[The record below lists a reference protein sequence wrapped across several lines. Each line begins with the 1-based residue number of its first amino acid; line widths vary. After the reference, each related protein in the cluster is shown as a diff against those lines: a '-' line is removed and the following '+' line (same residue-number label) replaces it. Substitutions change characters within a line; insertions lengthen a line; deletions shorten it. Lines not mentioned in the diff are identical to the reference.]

1 MSTYGKSV
9 PLLEAERAKDAPS
22 TSGSPRTSPVFLM
35 VTVEVV
41 LVAGWV
47 LMGEITQAFPNLTH
61 YPAMFAGVS
70 CASYVIFLIPWA
82 VLRRSR
88 GLRLPSKASL
98 IHVNNIML
106 PLGLMWLVQIWFW
119 YMSLK
124 GMSVSVNT
132 IIYQTTPLVVF
143 FFDLFFNGP
152 SPGYVLKLGC
162 IVVAVFGIIVMSS
175 SDTKESNGVTNSL
188 SSCIEVS
195 VATLLYGLFDVLY
208 AQWAAP
214 VCDKISKKGERITY
228 SNSSDNLSSQ
238 IESMFL
244 LLGLRAVPACMFL
257 ICTLLVGLYD
267 QDLPDYS
274 RGDLLAMLSVT
285 VADWAFNIAMCIG
298 LVTLS
303 PLWVTMGT
311 ILCVPAALVF
321 DMLVKGLVLSLGACI
336 GAKKSAAEPVA
347 VGRLAAIAVLE
358 LVLVTS
364 WVLTGEIAQAFP
376 NLTHYPAMFAGVSCA
391 SYVIF
396 LIPWAVLRRSR
407 GLRLPSTA
415 SLIHMNN
422 IMLLLGFMWL
432 LQMWAWYMS
441 LKGMS
446 VALNIIIYQTTPL
459 VVFFIDLFIN
469 GTTPSYIPKLLCILL
484 AVLGIIVMS
493 ASDAEESNGV
503 TNSLSSC
510 IEVSV
515 ATLLYGLFDV
525 LYAQWAAPV
534 CDKISKKGERITYS
548 NSSDNLSSQIESMFL
563 LLGLRAVPAC
573 IFLICTLLVGLYDH
587 DLPDYS
593 RADILGMVWVPLAD
607 WAFNIAMSIGLVLLS
622 PLWVT
627 MGTIPCVPTALI
639 FDMLAKGLTLSV
651 GAWMGALCTAV
662 GFIAFNVISSREKDN
677 TRHHCDESG

>member
-162 IVVAVFGIIVMSS
+162 IVVAVFGIIMMSS
-175 SDTKESNGVTNSL
+175 SDT
-188 SSCIEVS
+188 
-195 VATLLYGLFDVLY
+195 
-208 AQWAAP
+208 
-214 VCDKISKKGERITY
+214 
-228 SNSSDNLSSQ
+228 
-238 IESMFL
+238 
-244 LLGLRAVPACMFL
+244 
-257 ICTLLVGLYD
+257 
-267 QDLPDYS
+267 
-274 RGDLLAMLSVT
+274 
-285 VADWAFNIAMCIG
+285 
-298 LVTLS
+298 
-303 PLWVTMGT
+303 
-311 ILCVPAALVF
+311 
-321 DMLVKGLVLSLGACI
+321 
-336 GAKKSAAEPVA
+336 
-347 VGRLAAIAVLE
+347 
-358 LVLVTS
+358 
-364 WVLTGEIAQAFP
+364 
-376 NLTHYPAMFAGVSCA
+376 
-391 SYVIF
+391 
-396 LIPWAVLRRSR
+396 
-407 GLRLPSTA
+407 
-415 SLIHMNN
+415 
-422 IMLLLGFMWL
+422 
-432 LQMWAWYMS
+432 
-441 LKGMS
+441 
-446 VALNIIIYQTTPL
+446 
-459 VVFFIDLFIN
+459 
-469 GTTPSYIPKLLCILL
+469 
-484 AVLGIIVMS
+484 
-493 ASDAEESNGV
+493 EESNGV

-548 NSSDNLSSQIESMFL
+548 NSSDNLSAQIESMFL

-573 IFLICTLLVGLYDH
+573 IFLICTLLVGVYDH

-593 RADILGMVWVPLAD
+593 RADILGMVWVTLAD

-651 GAWMGALCTAV
+651 GAWMGALCTAI
-662 GFIAFNVISSREKDN
+662 GFIAFNVISSRERDN
-677 TRHHCDESG
+677 ARHHCDESE